1 MSKTVKRLSASA
13 IVAAL
18 YAVITILSAPFA
30 YGPVQ
35 FRVSEALMVLC
46 WFRPWLTAG
55 LTLGCLIANQFS
67 TVTALDIVI
76 GTLATALACLWTA
89 RVKRPWLVPVP
100 TILSNGLLVGAML
113 ALTLTPNAPL
123 SGFWLFFAQVSVGE
137 IAVMYLL
144 GLPLLYFLRKNRTL
158 DKIV

>member
-1 MSKTVKRLSASA
+1 MLMSKTVKRLSASA

-35 FRVSEALMVLC
+35 FRISEALMVLC

-55 LTLGCLIANQFS
+55 LTAGCLIANLFS

-113 ALTLTPNAPL
+113 ALTLTPTAPL
-123 SGFWLFFAQVSVGE
+123 SGFWLFFTQVSSE
-137 IAVMYLL
+137 C
-144 GLPLLYFLRKNRTL
+144 F
-158 DKIV
+158 